1 MLEPP
6 ATQPCG
12 ARTAS
17 LGVCEDFTI
26 ANCEMSGFASVEPS
40 RLDSQLYHYRCPPQ
54 AKIKFFSFF
63 KGAGFN
69 ASRFLGMLFFHFF
82 LALYLHLPFPARS
95 SKITLGRR
103 ESSKKHSKTRSQN
116 HEKPRLANPPPTPP
130 KGEQFKARPSS
141 VQNRA
146 QNAANSPK

>member
-1 MLEPP
+1 MILVLWVPCSNHVWNNLEQFRTFWNMLEPP

-17 LGVCEDFTI
+17 FGVCEDFTI

-40 RLDSQLYHYRCPPQ
+40 RLDFSLYHYRCPPQ

-69 ASRFLGMLFFHFF
+69 ASRFLGMLFSFF
-82 LALYLHLPFPARS
+82 RSLTYFFSFLNFVPLCSNWNVKHLPLFN
-95 SKITLGRR
+95 SKTL
-103 ESSKKHSKTRSQN
+103 KHSTS
-116 HEKPRLANPPPTPP
+116 
-130 KGEQFKARPSS
+130 FISI
-141 VQNRA
+141 
-146 QNAANSPK
+146 